1 MMYDIHVHTARIWFL
16 FFFLSAASGPAM
28 TRAGLMDYTVCSRY
42 IPGGGGGGGIRVAS
56 ERDWPGAYSV
66 SHSERLGANVDA

>member
-1 MMYDIHVHTARIWFL
+1 
-16 FFFLSAASGPAM
+16 
-28 TRAGLMDYTVCSRY
+28 MDYAVCSRY
-42 IPGGGGGGGIRVAS
+42 IPAGGGGIRVAS

>member
-1 MMYDIHVHTARIWFL
+1 MQYVVATYPR
-16 FFFLSAASGPAM
+16 
-28 TRAGLMDYTVCSRY
+28 
-42 IPGGGGGGGIRVAS
+42 GGGGIRVAS